1 MQALDVTFP
10 QNTTRS
16 REAVYASLMVDGNTE
31 LKVHGW
37 ERKQMSK
44 RLLGLLRHID
54 EDTDATARLICIRR
68 PWAAGEGTHEALPAS
83 RAWRTGRA
91 RARVYHIEIPGA
103 FHLTFNERYSTASVQ
118 LAASMLW
125 SVGYAASA
133 AWTIRALH
141 QEIFG
146 ALKTSNVSRF
156 YMLRYDRPL
165 ESAAEAGWR
174 ISRAEVCTDFA
185 DYPIDA
191 DSKHLGFKT
200 KATLFGV
207 DMDTGACETLSLG
220 GGSSA
225 MRLRI
230 YDKRAE
236 CASGGDDTSWKYAE
250 VWRRNGWTEG
260 ASVFR
265 VEMVLQGAGLE
276 IESPDAEGLEVDLT
290 NPAALAEP
298 EALAKAWKFH
308 AFRKRRIEL
317 TASRRERC
325 WTHPDWQRVIDAA
338 QNVEAFEPLSYRQR
352 RQAQAGACDT
362 MAERDTAAAINA
374 ALRYAAREIG
384 VSSTIQLAGGWDN
397 PDYDSDGVGI
407 VDHEKTAAATR
418 LLVQVGFEAMLA
430 NASSDMLSK
439 KSGYLEKYAALKHA
453 EMGEEML
460 DRASRY
466 VLPPESFEAWRAR
479 ETHTPPAFEPVRV
492 CPRMQV
498 VIERDIAA
506 RLQYYARKAAGLPDD
521 FIRVEGDA

>member
-200 KATLFGV
+200 K
-207 DMDTGACETLSLG
+207 
-220 GGSSA
+220 
-225 MRLRI
+225 
-230 YDKRAE
+230 
-236 CASGGDDTSWKYAE
+236 
-250 VWRRNGWTEG
+250 
-260 ASVFR
+260 
-265 VEMVLQGAGLE
+265 
-276 IESPDAEGLEVDLT
+276 
-290 NPAALAEP
+290 
-298 EALAKAWKFH
+298 
-308 AFRKRRIEL
+308 
-317 TASRRERC
+317 
-325 WTHPDWQRVIDAA
+325 
-338 QNVEAFEPLSYRQR
+338 
-352 RQAQAGACDT
+352 
-362 MAERDTAAAINA
+362 
-374 ALRYAAREIG
+374 
-384 VSSTIQLAGGWDN
+384 
-397 PDYDSDGVGI
+397 
-407 VDHEKTAAATR
+407 
-418 LLVQVGFEAMLA
+418 
-430 NASSDMLSK
+430 
-439 KSGYLEKYAALKHA
+439 
-453 EMGEEML
+453 
-460 DRASRY
+460 
-466 VLPPESFEAWRAR
+466 
-479 ETHTPPAFEPVRV
+479 
-492 CPRMQV
+492 
-498 VIERDIAA
+498 
-506 RLQYYARKAAGLPDD
+506 
-521 FIRVEGDA
+521 